1 MLARSAVTVRRLW
14 LLPLALWILTAGSCD
29 HTQLRGRIVA
39 NPMQARVGEA
49 VELELEIPPEL
60 DRIHWVM
67 WTVRPTAELEYDEVH
82 GREFDPSFSKA
93 DRRAVFR
100 AARPGEYLITT
111 EGFYRQTNPQP
122 IAEITLIV
130 RTETR

>member
-1 MLARSAVTVRRLW
+1 MGNIVSARRLW
-14 LLPLALWILTAGSCD
+14 LLPAVIWILIAGTCD

-39 NPMQARVGEA
+39 YPMQARVGEA

-60 DRIHWVM
+60 DRIYWVM
-67 WTVRPTAELEYDEVH
+67 WKVQPSADLDYDQVH
-82 GREFDPSFSKA
+82 GRELDPSYSKA

-100 AARPGEYLITT
+100 ASRPGEYVIRT

-130 RTETR
+130 RAKTR